1 MTTTHDLEKQIAAA
15 RIVREQVA
23 ALTGND
29 PDFIRDA
36 IEGETSLLD
45 IVGALAAAD
54 GEDMALVD
62 GLDTYQ
68 KAIADRKAR
77 ILRRADIRRAL
88 IASALEIAELKKLET
103 PAGTI
108 FVRAVAPK
116 AIINDESA
124 IPSDYFET
132 PAPKLNKSAVA
143 AALKEGRDIPGATL
157 SNGGSTIQIRR

>member
-62 GLDTYQ
+62 GLDT
-68 KAIADRKAR
+68 
-77 ILRRADIRRAL
+77 
-88 IASALEIAELKKLET
+88 
-103 PAGTI
+103 
-108 FVRAVAPK
+108 
-116 AIINDESA
+116 
-124 IPSDYFET
+124 
-132 PAPKLNKSAVA
+132 
-143 AALKEGRDIPGATL
+143 
-157 SNGGSTIQIRR
+157 

>member
-1 MTTTHDLEKQIAAA
+1 MTTTRDLEKEIAAA

-23 ALTGND
+23 TLTEND

-36 IEGETSLLD
+36 IEGETSLLE

-68 KAIADRKAR
+68 KTIADRKAR

-108 FVRAVAPK
+108 SVRAVAPK

-132 PAPKLNKSAVA
+132 PAPKLNKTAVT

-157 SNGGSTIQIRR
+157 SNGGTTIAIRR

>member
-1 MTTTHDLEKQIAAA
+1 MTTTRDLEKEIAAA
-15 RIVREQVA
+15 RIIREQVA
-23 ALTGND
+23 ALTGDD

-36 IEGETSLLD
+36 IEGETSLLE

-88 IASALEIAELKKLET
+88 IASALEIVELKKLET

-108 FVRAVAPK
+108 SVRAVAPK

-124 IPSDYFET
+124 IPSEYFET
-132 PAPKLNKSAVA
+132 PPPKLNKSEVTN
-143 AALKEGRDIPGATL
+143 ALKDGRDIPGATL
-157 SNGGSTIQIRR
+157 SNGSITIAIRK

>member
-36 IEGETSLLD
+36 IEGETSLLE
-45 IVGALAAAD
+45 IVAKLAAAD
-54 GEDMALVD
+54 GEDDAIIE
-62 GLDTYQ
+62 GLANYQ
-68 KAIADRKAR
+68 KKLVERKSR
-77 ILRRADIRRAL
+77 IESRKDIRRAL
-88 IASALEIAELKKLET
+88 LASAMELAELKKLET

-108 FVRAVAPK
+108 SLKAVAPK

-124 IPSDYFET
+124 IPSEYFET
-132 PAPKLNKSAVA
+132 PPPKLNKSAVTT
-143 AALKEGRDIPGATL
+143 ALKEGRDIPGATL

>member
-1 MTTTHDLEKQIAAA
+1 
-15 RIVREQVA
+15 
-23 ALTGND
+23 
-29 PDFIRDA
+29 
-36 IEGETSLLD
+36 
-45 IVGALAAAD
+45 
-54 GEDMALVD
+54 
-62 GLDTYQ
+62 
-68 KAIADRKAR
+68 
-77 ILRRADIRRAL
+77 LRRADIRRAL

-108 FVRAVAPK
+108 FVRAFAPK

>member
-29 PDFIRDA
+29 PDFISDA
-36 IEGETSLLD
+36 IEGETSLLE
-45 IVGALAAAD
+45 IVAKLAAAD
-54 GEDMALVD
+54 GEDMAILD
-62 GLDTYQ
+62 GIDAYQ
-68 KAIADRKAR
+68 KSIDDRKSR
-77 ILRRADIRRAL
+77 IVRRAELRRAL
-88 IASALEIAELKKLET
+88 IASALELAEQNKLET

-108 FVRAVAPK
+108 SLRAVAPK

-124 IPSDYFET
+124 IPSEYFET
-132 PAPKLNKSAVA
+132 PPPKLNKSAVTN
-143 AALKEGRDIPGATL
+143 ALKDGRDIPGATL